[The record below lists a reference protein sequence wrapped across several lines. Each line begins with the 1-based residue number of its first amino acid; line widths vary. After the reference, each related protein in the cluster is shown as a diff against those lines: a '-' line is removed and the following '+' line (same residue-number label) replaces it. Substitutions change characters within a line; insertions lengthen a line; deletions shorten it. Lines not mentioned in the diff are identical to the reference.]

1 MNGAVPA
8 RGAAVAVA
16 VTAVLL
22 LTGCGSEQAG
32 PAAGG
37 TRTGG
42 GPSSVT
48 ADPLCPSGEPRY
60 GAAPTD
66 DPSAGTVPRPPRNT
80 PASPASPASPMSRRS
95 LPLPTGTAAARD
107 GVRITALTALVD
119 GSGQESRSSAEGHT
133 RDGEHSGI
141 DDRTRDDGRSRDRHG
156 CTPALFSADF
166 AVTNHEP
173 SAMTY
178 TVTLGFL
185 SSSGGAVGTAERTVV
200 GVGPGRTVR
209 SAAELGAVPGDPPAV
224 AGVSIMKV
232 RGVPA
237 AEAPANGDG
246 PCPAS
251 GVRLYA
257 DQGDAAMGLRVVGL
271 HLENCGPGTYR
282 LDGRPRLRILDAD
295 RKPVTGVSIV
305 RGEDIATGTGADG
318 TPRPLALHPGERA
331 LAVLTWRNTTQAGT
345 AVEAPYVRV
354 WPAPGAR
361 PVLVTPE
368 LDLGTTGKLGVGP
381 WKRVEDTGR

>member
-1 MNGAVPA
+1 MPA
-8 RGAAVAVA
+8 RGAAAAVA

-22 LTGCGSEQAG
+22 LITGCGSKQAG

-42 GPSSVT
+42 GPRSVT
-48 ADPLCPSGEPRY
+48 ADPLCPSGAPRY

-66 DPSAGTVPRPPRNT
+66 GPSASTTPRPPRTT
-80 PASPASPASPMSRRS
+80 PASPASETSRRS

-107 GVRITALTALVD
+107 GVRITALTALTD
-119 GSGQESRSSAEGHT
+119 GSGHDRRSGDDERSH
-133 RDGEHSGI
+133 DGDRSG
-141 DDRTRDDGRSRDRHG
+141 DRRA
-156 CTPALFSADF
+156 CTPARFSADF
-166 AVTNHEP
+166 TVTNHHP

-185 SSSGGAVGTAERTVV
+185 SASGGAVGTAEQTVA
-200 GVGPGRTVR
+200 GVPPGRTVR
-209 SAAELGAVPGDPPAV
+209 STAELGAMPGNPPAV
-224 AGVSIMKV
+224 VGVSIMKV

-251 GVRLYA
+251 GVRLYT

-271 HLENCGPGTYR
+271 HLENCGTVTHR
-282 LDGRPRLRILDAD
+282 LDGRPRLQILDAD
-295 RKPVTGVSIV
+295 REPVTGVRIV

-318 TPRPLALHPGERA
+318 TPRPLALRPGERA
-331 LAVLTWRNTTQAGT
+331 HAVLTWRNTTQAGT
-345 AVEAPYVRV
+345 AVNAPYVRV
-354 WPAPGAR
+354 WAEPGAR

-381 WKRVEDTGR
+381 WKKEEDTGR